1 MDKGTDESESARL
14 RNIQIPR
21 TKSFWH
27 IKLKCAP
34 HQQKWASWKKW
45 NAESIWKDC
54 CEGGKLKVKGQSPAT
69 LPAMRRHGANDKGGH
84 SHAEAHFRFACNPE
98 SDPFTGN

>member
-1 MDKGTDESESARL
+1 MRGWRKTGIIL
-14 RNIQIPR
+14 QN
-21 TKSFWH
+21 
-27 IKLKCAP
+27 
-34 HQQKWASWKKW
+34 
-45 NAESIWKDC
+45 C
-54 CEGGKLKVKGQSPAT
+54 CEARKLKVQRQGPAT